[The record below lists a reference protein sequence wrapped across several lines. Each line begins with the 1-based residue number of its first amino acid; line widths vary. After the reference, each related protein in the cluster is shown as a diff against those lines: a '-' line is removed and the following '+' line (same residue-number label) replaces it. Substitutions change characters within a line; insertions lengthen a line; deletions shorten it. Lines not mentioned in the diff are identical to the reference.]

1 MLLLDSNITS
11 TESLWSTW
19 GTVVLVIGI
28 LFLFWIY
35 IPIKMAHNRGR
46 SGFWWVIIA
55 FVTSP
60 ILAYIF
66 LAIAGNSEEKIRE
79 EYKHRY

>member
-1 MLLLDSNITS
+1 MNLLDSNIATNE
-11 TESLWSTW
+11 TIQTTL
-19 GTVVLVIGI
+19 GIIVLIG
-28 LFLFWIY
+28 LLVLLYFY

-46 SGFWWVIIA
+46 SGFWWVVLA

-66 LAIAGNSEEKIRE
+66 LAIAGDSEEKIRE

>member
-1 MLLLDSNITS
+1 MNLLDSNIATNE
-11 TESLWSTW
+11 TIQTTL
-19 GTVVLVIGI
+19 GIIVLIG
-28 LFLFWIY
+28 LLVLLYFY

-46 SGFWWVIIA
+46 SGFWWVVIA

-66 LAIAGNSEEKIRE
+66 LAIAGNSEEKIRK

>member
-1 MLLLDSNITS
+1 MNLLDSNIAAN
-11 TESLWSTW
+11 
-19 GTVVLVIGI
+19 GTIQTTLGIIVLTGLLI
-28 LFLFWIY
+28 LLYFY
-35 IPIKMAHNRGR
+35 IPITMAHNRGR
-46 SGFWWVIIA
+46 SGFWWVVIA

>member
-1 MLLLDSNITS
+1 MNLLDSNIAANETIQ
-11 TESLWSTW
+11 TTL
-19 GTVVLVIGI
+19 GIIVLIGLLI
-28 LFLFWIY
+28 LLYFY

-46 SGFWWVIIA
+46 SGFWWVVIA

>member
-1 MLLLDSNITS
+1 MNLLDSNIAANETIQ
-11 TESLWSTW
+11 TTL
-19 GTVVLVIGI
+19 GIIGLIGLLI
-28 LFLFWIY
+28 LLYFY
-35 IPIKMAHNRGR
+35 IPIKMAQNRGR
-46 SGFWWVIIA
+46 SGFWWVVIA

>member
-1 MLLLDSNITS
+1 MNLLDSNIATNE
-11 TESLWSTW
+11 TIQTTL
-19 GTVVLVIGI
+19 GIIVLIG
-28 LFLFWIY
+28 LLVLLYFY

-46 SGFWWVIIA
+46 SGFWWVVLA

-66 LAIAGNSEEKIRE
+66 LAIAGDSEEKIRE
-79 EYKHRY
+79 DYKHRY

>member
-1 MLLLDSNITS
+1 MNLLDSNIAANETIQ
-11 TESLWSTW
+11 TTL
-19 GTVVLVIGI
+19 GIIVLTGLLI
-28 LFLFWIY
+28 LLYFY

-46 SGFWWVIIA
+46 SGFWWVVIA

>member
-1 MLLLDSNITS
+1 MNLLDSNIAANETIQ
-11 TESLWSTW
+11 TTL
-19 GTVVLVIGI
+19 GIIGLIGLLI
-28 LFLFWIY
+28 LLYFY

-46 SGFWWVIIA
+46 SGFWWVVIA